1 MASPFT
7 LRKKQHF
14 LQLTQR
20 VPREKMLFCPI
31 DVSKHFHR
39 TLFHD
44 MDCQPLSD
52 FFTFSAS
59 RQGLEVFLTRLQAIV
74 QVQQSQLVLIGMEPT
89 DVYYENLLQNLH
101 GRLYG
106 SDQLHVELAIV
117 DPGAVAHNR
126 TQYSLPC
133 KKNDDIDCAA
143 IGELLTRGLYTP
155 ARLPEP
161 LTLEIKELSRL
172 LKRRK
177 VQLSALWNQLL
188 ARVERVFPNLLLKH
202 NTETPLCQ
210 SPTTSKLFHHVLH
223 LCPNPYHVLSMTT
236 EELIELFHRHGCAL
250 GPKNAQ
256 RISQAAQR
264 ALLPPPPQQ
273 EVQLRLFYRE
283 LKLVD
288 LYQQEIEE
296 LTTQLADL
304 VRHTPARHVACIPG
318 ASESLVAHLLAAIE
332 DWNRFPSVRELWAT
346 AGFAPS
352 QFHSGTSVHATP
364 KVSKIGCPHLR
375 QAIYL
380 LTTSLVWYEPTFG
393 IPCFQRLLQ
402 GKPFVPTIIHIG
414 RKVANTA
421 LAILK
426 MDQPFRPR
434 WADPHAAKE
443 RLQLLQDRYLAS
455 KHHYAKEGAAM
466 PQGGSPP
473 P

>member
-1 MASPFT
+1 
-7 LRKKQHF
+7 
-14 LQLTQR
+14 
-20 VPREKMLFCPI
+20 
-31 DVSKHFHR
+31 
-39 TLFHD
+39 
-44 MDCQPLSD
+44 
-52 FFTFSAS
+52 
-59 RQGLEVFLTRLQAIV
+59 
-74 QVQQSQLVLIGMEPT
+74 
-89 DVYYENLLQNLH
+89 
-101 GRLYG
+101 
-106 SDQLHVELAIV
+106 
-117 DPGAVAHNR
+117 
-126 TQYSLPC
+126 
-133 KKNDDIDCAA
+133 
-143 IGELLTRGLYTP
+143 LTRGLYTP

-236 EELIELFHRHGCAL
+236 EEFIELFHRHGCAL

-256 RISQAAQR
+256 RISPAAPR
-264 ALLPPPPQQ
+264 ALLPPQPQQ
-273 EVQLRLFYRE
+273 EVHLRLFYRE

-364 KVSKIGCPHLR
+364 NVSKIGCPHLR

-380 LTTSLVWYEPTFG
+380 LTTSLVWHEPTFG

-402 GKPFVPTIIHIG
+402 GKPCVPTIIHIG

-434 WADPHAAKE
+434 CADPQAAKA
-443 RLQLLQDRYLAS
+443 RLQHLQDRYLAS
-455 KHHYAKEGAAM
+455 KHHYANEGAALQ
-466 PQGGSPP
+466 QGGSPP